1 VSNRVLV
8 ISVPSIAR
16 YTALWLLAMA
26 VVLWTPWWREADWRV
41 FGLLN
46 KSNTP
51 SWPQQ
56 WVIVDVPYEDADG
69 DPTVFRREISDV
81 LAAIRER
88 QRPRMVILDV
98 YFSSDPRGLDVLQ
111 GSLRQ
116 LRDARIPV
124 FAAINPVDQSGNPT
138 AQFMS
143 SHAAPIYQQQLDG
156 FGHTQFEFGGT
167 TLKYEPFLALSSA
180 LAVPA
185 LAVVVAEQQFA
196 RPVTSENTSLIV
208 NVGKPAVAVEHTVRA
223 FRAVDGSINFRGA
236 KGSVD
241 LTGTNVLIGS
251 LDKDRS
257 PFANRSGPELLAWAL
272 IERTTTVDA
281 AVAQRPLTSDWIMV
295 ALATVVPLA
304 SVLAFLRL
312 RRLPRRQTLTLWVP
326 ALGAV
331 VLGLTLVAMWVGL
344 TYALGYLYPRVTLV
358 AIGVMLAVALA
369 WLSAR
374 QAALRS
380 AVEMQVDG
388 QREVLAP
395 QYDFF
400 ISYSR
405 TPDNARWVAKNVY
418 EPLRSARDASGRP
431 LRVFFDT
438 EDIKAGASWYATLV
452 TAINSSRHFVAVY
465 SKDYFSKG
473 FCRFEMERAAIRR
486 VNQNDFIIPVL
497 RETVQVPAEFDHIQF
512 VDARDDRDFIDK
524 VLAQANASPPA
535 EADPLQR

>member
-1 VSNRVLV
+1 M

-156 FGHTQFEFGGT
+156 FGHTQFEFGGS

-272 IERTTTVDA
+272 IERTSTFDA
-281 AVAQRPLTSDWIMV
+281 AVAQRPLTSDWIV
-295 ALATVVPLA
+295 VVLATVVPLA

-331 VLGLTLVAMWVGL
+331 VLGLTLVAMWIGL

-358 AIGVMLAVALA
+358 AVGVMLAVALA
-369 WLSAR
+369 WWFSYAVSQASFDPVQIQGLTFSGPSAEWLMR
-374 QAALRS
+374 
-380 AVEMQVDG
+380 
-388 QREVLAP
+388 VLASP
-395 QYDFF
+395 TPAMGFDFGLLPGVF
-400 ISYSR
+400 AGSFVAAWMGGDLQLESFGDGYSMPR
-405 TPDNARWVAKNVY
+405 YIAGAVLMGFGAMLAGGIIWFSLNALDHPRFHKTEATR
-418 EPLRSARDASGRP
+418 LSRRP
-431 LRVFFDT
+431 LLLPYGA
-438 EDIKAGASWYATLV
+438 AGQGGL
-452 TAINSSRHFVAVY
+452 AIA
-465 SKDYFSKG
+465 G
-473 FCRFEMERAAIRR
+473 RF
-486 VNQNDFIIPVL
+486 
-497 RETVQVPAEFDHIQF
+497 
-512 VDARDDRDFIDK
+512 
-524 VLAQANASPPA
+524 
-535 EADPLQR
+535 